1 MERIFL
7 SLSKQKGDFMIMKL
21 LPLLVG
27 IVLTGCATTEPLV
40 SKAATSP
47 ATPTNAEAEKASY
60 TLGLMHIKTLREGQ
74 YHLDKKAYERGL
86 RDALE
91 GLATADAHAQ
101 TDWQALADL
110 NYAEVKAAS
119 SASGKAFLTQ
129 NKNQDGVISLPSG
142 VQYQVLE
149 QGKGTRLPTLTDTVG
164 IVYKISGIDG
174 KVKLDNLNKDV
185 QKMYEMPIQKIFSKG
200 WQEALQLM
208 AQGSKWRLFIPG
220 ELAFGERG
228 LSERGILPNET
239 LIIETQLV
247 RIVTPPTE

>member
-1 MERIFL
+1 MA
-7 SLSKQKGDFMIMKL
+7 MKL

-27 IVLTGCATTEPLV
+27 VVLTGCATTE
-40 SKAATSP
+40 SAINQSATGTSP
-47 ATPTNAEAEKASY
+47 QTNAEAEKSSY
-60 TLGLMHIKTLREGQ
+60 TLGLLHIKTLREGQ
-74 YHLDKKAYERGL
+74 YHLDQKAYERGL

-91 GLATADAHAQ
+91 GRATVDTNAQ
-101 TDWQALADL
+101 TDWQTLADL
-110 NYAEVKAAS
+110 NYAQVKTASLAA
-119 SASGKAFLTQ
+119 GKAFLVQ
-129 NKNQDGVISLPSG
+129 NKNQEGVTTLPSG

-149 QGKGTRLPTLTDTVG
+149 KGKGTRQPTLTDTVG

-174 KVKLDNLNKDV
+174 KVKLDNLNKEV
-185 QKMYEMPIQKIFSKG
+185 QKMYEMPIQKLFSKG

-208 AQGSKWRLFIPG
+208 PQGSKWRLFIPG

-247 RIVTPPTE
+247 RIITPPTE